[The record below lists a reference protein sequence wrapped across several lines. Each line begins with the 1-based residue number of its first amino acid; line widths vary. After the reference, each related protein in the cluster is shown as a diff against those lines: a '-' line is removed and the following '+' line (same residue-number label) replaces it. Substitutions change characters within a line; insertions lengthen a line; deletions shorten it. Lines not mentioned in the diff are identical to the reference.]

1 MVRWRLWIK
10 FTDFPILYDFFRT
23 NCFRITISLGKQF
36 LIFQHY
42 VLSLGLDHSGIR
54 NELRNTTEVVR
65 VNQDEWGNYV
75 FSCSCIPLWMHYAN
89 TIMHSTWSK
98 RQDAANAN
106 SHVFPWECLIA
117 SPPDKIIIKEFMRC
131 NCACRSW
138 IASQQLLYVHSLSH
152 KLKRY

>member
-1 MVRWRLWIK
+1 MAFMNKVYRFSDFVRFLYDK
-10 FTDFPILYDFFRT
+10 VFQNYDFFEE
-23 NCFRITISLGKQF
+23 TIFDFSTLCA
-36 LIFQHY
+36 IP
-42 VLSLGLDHSGIR
+42 SLDHSGIR